1 MSLIAVM
8 TTFTATIFVI
18 SALGKLSSWSVVG
31 TYIASIGAVRRSSI
45 GRATAAILI
54 AAELAVGAM
63 LLYSP
68 TRQFVAVAAAVLGLL
83 FVIVHGIAV
92 RRGIRQPCRCFG
104 SIDAHLNPTIA
115 LLRAIV
121 LWGIATVIA
130 YRAWAVD
137 NGLMQPTAY
146 SLASDAMA
154 AGTYAIAFPLMS
166 HALNAL
172 KRAQDLRV
180 AQLTFSRRL
189 AIHRD

>member
-18 SALGKLSSWSVVG
+18 SALGQLSSWSVVG

-92 RRGIRQPCRCFG
+92 RRGIRQPCR
-104 SIDAHLNPTIA
+104 
-115 LLRAIV
+115 
-121 LWGIATVIA
+121 
-130 YRAWAVD
+130 
-137 NGLMQPTAY
+137 
-146 SLASDAMA
+146 
-154 AGTYAIAFPLMS
+154 
-166 HALNAL
+166 
-172 KRAQDLRV
+172 
-180 AQLTFSRRL
+180 
-189 AIHRD
+189 